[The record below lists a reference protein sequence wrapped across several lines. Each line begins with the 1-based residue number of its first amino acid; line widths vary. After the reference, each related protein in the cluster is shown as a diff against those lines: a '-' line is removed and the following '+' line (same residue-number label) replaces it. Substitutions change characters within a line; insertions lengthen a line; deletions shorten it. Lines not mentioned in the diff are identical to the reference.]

1 MIDKNIPVITLDG
14 PSGTG
19 KGTLCHLLA
28 RHLKWNML
36 DSGAIY
42 RVLAYA
48 AHKKGIEAQNIKH
61 LVDIALALPLRFE
74 SSEDNTTTVIL
85 DDEEITDSIRTE
97 QCGQDASRIAV
108 LPEVRMALLERQ
120 RSFAQA
126 PGLVTDGRDMGTVV
140 FPDAFLKI
148 FLYANE
154 EERAQRRFLQLKEK
168 KINVS
173 LAQVVEELAKRDT
186 RDTART
192 HAPLKPADDAIKID
206 TSRLTVVQVFN
217 NVLELVDDRLH
228 PASEPRL
235 ICRGGD
241 E

>member
-1 MIDKNIPVITLDG
+1 MYDETIPVITLDG

-28 RHLKWNML
+28 KHLQWNML

-48 AHKKGIEAQNIKH
+48 ARKNQLEVHDVAQ
-61 LVDIALALPLRFE
+61 LTELARGLNLCFK
-74 SSEDNTTTVIL
+74 SSDDNASQVIL
-85 DDEEITDSIRTE
+85 DNEDISMAIRSE
-97 QCGQDASRIAV
+97 QCGQDASQIAAI
-108 LPEVRMALLERQ
+108 PEVRQALLERQ
-120 RSFAQA
+120 RNFAQA

-140 FPDAFLKI
+140 FPQAVIKI

-154 EERAQRRFLQLKEK
+154 DERANRRYLQLKEK
-168 KINVS
+168 GNNVS

-192 HAPLKPADDAIKID
+192 HAPLKPAEDAVKID
-206 TSRLTVVQVFN
+206 TTRLSIVQVFN
-217 NVLELVDDRLH
+217 TVLELIDDRLK
-228 PASEPRL
+228 
-235 ICRGGD
+235 
-241 E
+241 